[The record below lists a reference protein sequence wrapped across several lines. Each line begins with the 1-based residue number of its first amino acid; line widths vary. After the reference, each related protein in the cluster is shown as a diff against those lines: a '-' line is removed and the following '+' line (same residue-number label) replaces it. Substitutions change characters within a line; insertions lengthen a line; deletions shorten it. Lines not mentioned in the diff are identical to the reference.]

1 MTLNAL
7 FYQDFTTTSSLP
19 QSVWRIASTVLLK
32 SVNSPIESGSGFV
45 ITLQFQGNC
54 RDRAY
59 LGYWVDRGKETAC
72 FFKELLKALTNSG

>member
-7 FYQDFTTTSSLP
+7 FCQDFITTSSLS

-32 SVNSPIESGSGFV
+32 ILNPPIRSGFGFV

-59 LGYWVDRGKETAC
+59 LGYWVDRGK
-72 FFKELLKALTNSG
+72 S

>member
-1 MTLNAL
+1 
-7 FYQDFTTTSSLP
+7 
-19 QSVWRIASTVLLK
+19 LK